1 VIWLNRSM
9 PVQKK
14 VALGGI
20 LAGFIMVSLMAAY
33 LIPVNRLFF
42 LAVSS
47 LFVSVMIINVD
58 LAYAVLL
65 YIATAVLT
73 FFMSPS
79 RSIALAY
86 IVFFGVYGII
96 KFLCEQ
102 IRNAAIG
109 WALKFVAFNMSLL
122 VMYFLVSLVF
132 GESISSRLPLPLLW
146 LGAQFLFLVY
156 DIAYTM
162 FIGFYHRRMERVLR
176 GWFR

>member
-1 VIWLNRSM
+1 MIWLDRSV
-9 PVQKK
+9 PVQRK

-20 LAGFIMVSLMAAY
+20 LAGFIMMSLVAAY

-47 LFVSVMIINVD
+47 LFVSIMIMKVD
-58 LAYAVLL
+58 LLYAVLL
-65 YIATAVLT
+65 YVATAVLA
-73 FFMSPS
+73 FFMIPS

-102 IRNAAIG
+102 IRNAVIS
-109 WALKFVAFNMSLL
+109 WTLKFAAFNVSLL
-122 VMYFLVSLVF
+122 ILYFLVSLVF

-146 LGAQFLFLVY
+146 LGAQFVFLVY
-156 DIAYTM
+156 DIVYTM
-162 FIGFYHRRMERVLR
+162 FIGFYHRRLERVLR

>member
-1 VIWLNRSM
+1 MIFVNRSM
-9 PVQKK
+9 PVQRK

-20 LAGFIMVSLMAAY
+20 LAGFIMISLVAAY

-47 LFVSVMIINVD
+47 LFVSIMIMKVD
-58 LAYAVLL
+58 LLYAVLL
-65 YIATAVLT
+65 YVATALLA
-73 FFMSPS
+73 FFMIPS

-86 IVFFGVYGII
+86 IVFFGVYGIV

-109 WALKFVAFNMSLL
+109 WALKFVAFNVSLL

>member
-1 VIWLNRSM
+1 M

-47 LFVSVMIINVD
+47 LFVSVMIMVD

-73 FFMSPS
+73 FFMIPS

-86 IVFFGVYGII
+86 IVFLGY
-96 KFLCEQ
+96 
-102 IRNAAIG
+102 
-109 WALKFVAFNMSLL
+109 M
-122 VMYFLVSLVF
+122 VS
-132 GESISSRLPLPLLW
+132 
-146 LGAQFLFLVY
+146 
-156 DIAYTM
+156 
-162 FIGFYHRRMERVLR
+162 
-176 GWFR
+176 

>member
-1 VIWLNRSM
+1 MIWLNRSM

-102 IRNAAIG
+102 ITNAVIS
-109 WALKFVAFNMSLL
+109 WALKFAAFNISFSIMYLL
-122 VMYFLVSLVF
+122 VTIVV

-146 LGAQFLFLVY
+146 VGTQFLFLVY